1 MKSLYKRR
9 KKNYLPSYIAT
20 PEEQEWKLFCTRNNI
35 RISPWAT
42 PLDGQWK
49 ICINLGNYLTSYLD
63 KAYTK
68 VHLDNL
74 FFYQFCADIFNFIS
88 NFSNPVIQRKMVS

>member
-9 KKNYLPSYIAT
+9 KKNYLPSYVPT

-42 PLDGQWK
+42 PTDGQWK
-49 ICINLGNYLTSYLD
+49 ICINIWPYKRGEKCNFAPHIYDRVTLWPEYYRFCKYYYD
-63 KAYTK
+63 KYKRT
-68 VHLDNL
+68 V
-74 FFYQFCADIFNFIS
+74 
-88 NFSNPVIQRKMVS
+88 

>member
-49 ICINLGNYLTSYLD
+49 ICINLGPYKKEEKCNFAPHVYD
-63 KAYTK
+63 KETLWPEYYRMCK
-68 VHLDNL
+68 YYYDK
-74 FFYQFCADIFNFIS
+74 Y
-88 NFSNPVIQRKMVS
+88 RKSI